1 MRKLFIICSLLLLS
15 CGHDSP
21 HGRDA
26 EIAISRSLE
35 RAIELGEKYIADREL
50 IENVALTEGTE
61 AAAKRSD
68 ELKHR
73 ANYEAFQACL
83 EESDSIWRDVPD
95 TLERRVIR
103 SRMMPYIERLM
114 EISETIMAQ

>member
-1 MRKLFIICSLLLLS
+1 MRKFFILCGFLLLS
-15 CGHDSP
+15 CGHESP

-35 RAIELGEKYIADREL
+35 RAVELGEKYLADREL

-68 ELKHR
+68 ELNHR
-73 ANYEAFQACL
+73 ANYEAFLTCL

-103 SRMMPYIERLM
+103 AKMMPYLERLM
-114 EISETIMAQ
+114 EMADEIVP